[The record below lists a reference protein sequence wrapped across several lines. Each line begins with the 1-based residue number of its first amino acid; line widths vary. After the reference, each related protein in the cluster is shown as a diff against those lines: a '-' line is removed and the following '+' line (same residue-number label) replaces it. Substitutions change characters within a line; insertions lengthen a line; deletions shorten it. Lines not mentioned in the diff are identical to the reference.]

1 MLQRARAFSFDPSDL
16 YSSGRLELGDM
27 AKQRIGRKT
36 LVKVSVQ
43 RNRSPL
49 EMIVHRWYVQK
60 EMQGIVFFADIK

>member
-1 MLQRARAFSFDPSDL
+1 MLQTARAFSFDPSDL
-16 YSSGRLELGDM
+16 YSSRLELGDM

-36 LVKVSVQ
+36 LGKVSVQ